1 MASKPSAKR
10 KSTPAKKKLV
20 ARKPFARPARAGK
33 GGSPTGG
40 KRRPGDLRPAA
51 RSTAPARSAAEPP
64 RPAAKAGIK
73 PEAPPAVPNAMGL
86 QIAHVDFTTHNFDEV
101 RRFYTQQMGFTRFD
115 FDPQFHYLMVHTTNS
130 SSLGF
135 APPPPGYNLPQPP
148 REPTLYFMVKDIH
161 EAYRK
166 LMARGVS
173 FEAPPETMPWGH
185 RVVRTRDPEGRAI
198 WIAQAVAA
206 RREK

>member
-1 MASKPSAKR
+1 MSSKSSSKR
-10 KSTPAKKKLV
+10 KSTPAKKKPAAKKTAASRSKSKLAANSK
-20 ARKPFARPARAGK
+20 ARKPAASKSGK
-33 GGSPTGG
+33 S
-40 KRRPGDLRPAA
+40 
-51 RSTAPARSAAEPP
+51 APK
-64 RPAAKAGIK
+64 PAAKPSAK
-73 PEAPPAVPNAMGL
+73 PAPKQEAPVVPNAMGL

-101 RRFYTQQMGFTRFD
+101 RRFYTQQMGFTKFD
-115 FDPQFHYLMVHTTNS
+115 FDSQFHYLMVHTTNS

-148 REPTLYFMVKDIH
+148 REPTLYFLVKDIN

-173 FEAPPETMPWGH
+173 FEAPPEMMPWGH

-198 WIAQAVAA
+198 WIAQMV

>member
-1 MASKPSAKR
+1 MASKSTAKHKSVPAGR
-10 KSTPAKKKLV
+10 KPVAKK
-20 ARKPFARPARAGK
+20 ARPRPAGTRHGAAA
-33 GGSPTGG
+33 GGSRT
-40 KRRPGDLRPAA
+40 RPKPKATSR
-51 RSTAPARSAAEPP
+51 TPARSPEKPP
-64 RPAAKAGIK
+64 VRLEGPL
-73 PEAPPAVPNAMGL
+73 AVPNAMGL
-86 QIAHVDFTTHNFDEV
+86 MVAHVDFTTHNFDEV

-115 FDPQFHYLMVHTTNS
+115 FDPDNHYLTVHTTNS

-198 WIAQAVAA
+198 WIAQAMAP
-206 RREK
+206 RRDR

>member
-1 MASKPSAKR
+1 
-10 KSTPAKKKLV
+10 
-20 ARKPFARPARAGK
+20 
-33 GGSPTGG
+33 
-40 KRRPGDLRPAA
+40 
-51 RSTAPARSAAEPP
+51 
-64 RPAAKAGIK
+64 
-73 PEAPPAVPNAMGL
+73 MGL
-86 QIAHVDFTTHNFDEV
+86 LVAHVDFTTHNFDEV

-115 FDPQFHYLMVHTTNS
+115 YDQQFSYLKVETTSS

-135 APPPPGYNLPQPP
+135 SPPPPGYNLPQPP
-148 REPTLYFMVKDIH
+148 REPTLYFMVKDIN

-198 WIAQAVAA
+198 WIAQAGPP
-206 RREK
+206 RRDK

>member
-1 MASKPSAKR
+1 MPSKASSKR
-10 KSTPAKKKLV
+10 KSTTTKKKPVAKKV
-20 ARKPFARPARAGK
+20 APTRSKTSKPV
-33 GGSPTGG
+33 
-40 KRRPGDLRPAA
+40 
-51 RSTAPARSAAEPP
+51 
-64 RPAAKAGIK
+64 AAKAKK
-73 PEAPPAVPNAMGL
+73 PVTVSKSSKPAPKPTSKPAPKTEAPVVPNAMGL

-101 RRFYTQQMGFTRFD
+101 RRFYTQQMGFTKFD
-115 FDPQFHYLMVHTTNS
+115 FDSQFHYLMVHTTNS

-148 REPTLYFMVKDIH
+148 REPTLYFLVRDIN

-173 FEAPPETMPWGH
+173 FEAPPEMMPWGH

-198 WIAQAVAA
+198 WIAQMV